1 MINIESQ
8 VFEKVITALETV
20 SSSIEVKSV
29 TTYEPSVFPC
39 VCIEEADNNVYEQ
52 TRDSSTI
59 ENHATLMYEVN
70 IYSNKTYGAKAECK
84 SLLAVVDSTLAD
96 YNFTRVSAGPSPLT
110 VDNPMKYRITA
121 RYEVVCSSGEKLF
134 WR

>member
-8 VFEKVITALETV
+8 VFEKVISALEAI
-20 SSSIEVKSV
+20 SSSIDVKSV

-39 VCIEEADNNVYEQ
+39 VCIEEADNSVYEG

-70 IYSNKTYGAKAECK
+70 IYSNKSYGAKAECK
-84 SLLAVVDSTLAD
+84 SLLATVDATLAG
-96 YNFTRVSAGPSPLT
+96 YNFTRISSGPSPLT
-110 VDNPMKYRITA
+110 INNPMKYRITA
-121 RYEVVCSSGEKLF
+121 RYEVVSSSDEKLF

>member
-20 SSSIEVKSV
+20 SSSIEVKSA

>member
-39 VCIEEADNNVYEQ
+39 VCIEEGDNNVYEQ

>member
-84 SLLAVVDSTLAD
+84 SLLGVIDTTLAA